1 MNDSTAGNSAT
12 LYVFAAL
19 IMYFFT
25 NKIPFNGWKQRHT
38 AYSAFSIV
46 YGEKNTEIFPL
57 DIDIV

>member
-1 MNDSTAGNSAT
+1 MAGNSAT
-12 LYVFAAL
+12 QYAGL

-25 NKIPFNGWKQRHT
+25 NNKPFNGWKQRHT

-57 DIDIV
+57 DMDIL